1 MEAFLEKKMA
11 KNGKWKRPKT
21 VSVINSVI
29 RNGQS
34 KLLERLLEVNLPKRH
49 LNEIK

>member
-1 MEAFLEKKMA
+1 METFLKKKMA
-11 KNGKWKRPKT
+11 KNGKWKSTKT
-21 VSVINSVI
+21 VSVIRNS
-29 RNGQS
+29 QS